1 MNPEF
6 VENVKKWATLDKH
19 LKLLNEKTREI
30 RSQKNDLGD
39 SICDY
44 LENSGTSHKPIELSD
59 GSIKMTERREY
70 EPLTFAYVEEC
81 LDTII
86 SDKSHVDLI
95 MDYLHEHREVKIVNE
110 LKRTYRKPVD
120 GK

>member
-1 MNPEF
+1 MNTEF
-6 VENVKKWATLDKH
+6 VENVKKWATLEKH

-39 SICDY
+39 SICEY
-44 LENSGTSHKPIELSD
+44 MEKMGTPHKPIELSD
-59 GSIKMTERREY
+59 GVIKITEKREY
-70 EPLTFAYVEEC
+70 SPLTFSYIEEC
-81 LDTII
+81 LDAII

-95 MDYLHEHREVKIVNE
+95 MDYLHEHREITIVNE
-110 LKRTYRKPVD
+110 LKRTYHKSID